1 MRFVVM
7 GKARLAAIPSL
18 QAGALLVMVLM
29 AGPAC
34 RREEARSVSSV
45 AAKTES
51 YAITGE
57 VIDVALEKGCLIVR
71 HDAIP
76 GYMPAMTMEF
86 LVEPGDLQNAR
97 RGSRISATMI
107 PSETGD
113 FRLVK
118 IWPAGEPAAVVRRKT
133 QDLVDETTRL
143 GGDAYREV
151 GAPAPAF
158 ALFRQDGEVV
168 TSDRFRGRQVM
179 LNFIFTRCP
188 VATMC
193 PAAVA
198 RFQQV
203 QQKARASGVNNLEL
217 VSISLDP
224 LHDTPGVLRE
234 YARSRMIDTS
244 NYSFLTGPDAAIR
257 ALLAQ
262 FGVLAEF
269 QGDLLNHTLATLLID
284 ETGKIAWRADGSSWS
299 VDEFLSRL
307 KR

>member
-1 MRFVVM
+1 MSFVVI
-7 GKARLAAIPSL
+7 GRAQLAARTSL
-18 QAGALLVMVLM
+18 HAVALVTTLFLAGA
-29 AGPAC
+29 AC
-34 RREEARSVSSV
+34 RQEERQGLPLV
-45 AAKTES
+45 AAKADS

-57 VIDVALEKGCLIVR
+57 VIDVVMEKGCLIVR
-71 HDAIP
+71 HEAIP

-86 LVEPGDLQNAR
+86 GVEPGDLQNAR

-107 PSETGD
+107 PSDTGD
-113 FRLVK
+113 FRLIK
-118 IWPAGEPAAVVRRKT
+118 IWPAGEAAAVVQSNT
-133 QDLVDETTRL
+133 QILVDETTRL
-143 GGDAYREV
+143 GRGAYREV

-158 ALFRQDGEVV
+158 ALFRQDGDVV
-168 TSDRFRGRQVM
+168 ASDRFRGRQVM

-203 QQKARASGVNNLEL
+203 QQRARALGVGNLEL

-224 LHDTPGVLRE
+224 VHDTPGVLRE
-234 YARSRMIDTS
+234 YARSRVIDTS

-284 ETGKIAWRADGSSWS
+284 ETGRIAWRADGSSWS
-299 VDEFLSRL
+299 VDDFVSRL